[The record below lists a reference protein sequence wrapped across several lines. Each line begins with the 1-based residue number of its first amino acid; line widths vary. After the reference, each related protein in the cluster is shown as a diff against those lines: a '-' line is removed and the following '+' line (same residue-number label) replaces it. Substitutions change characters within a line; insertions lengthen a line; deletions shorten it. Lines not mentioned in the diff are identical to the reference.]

1 MREEILMKEGKSN
14 KARNKNISLY
24 VGAFNLIMLI
34 LFTMHFA
41 YNWNHYY
48 NAMLREQFHGK
59 GNTLMVFTMFLLVF
73 ISLKMWGGFKL
84 GYIKLVNLVL
94 SQFFALITIGIGEY
108 LIIALTSGSVQHLGK
123 IALYIALSL
132 LIDVVFCI
140 IYDLVGI
147 RIYLL
152 IFPPMKIL
160 QINGDYENHLRM
172 KISNRSDKYEICEE
186 ISIHEDMDLIRS
198 KIEEYGAVLLN
209 DIPNNERKEMLKFC
223 FEKDIPVY
231 YTPKIQDIM
240 VKGSDEINL
249 FDTPLFLSKNIGM
262 TTGQAFIK
270 RTIDIIGSTLGLII
284 LSPVFL
290 IVSILIKLEDGGKVF
305 FMQDRCTYGGK
316 VFRIHK
322 FRSMKEDAEKDGKP
336 HPATSDDDRI
346 TKVGKFIRA
355 TRIDELP
362 QLVDIWI
369 GNMSI
374 VGPRPERIEHVAK
387 YTDDLPEFAY
397 RLKVKGGLT
406 GYAQVYGRY
415 NTTSYDKLK
424 MDLIYVVNYS
434 LLLDFQIALETV
446 KIIFS
451 KESTEGFTE
460 ENSKIMNEYG
470 KAHNLAELESAASKE
485 EEK

>member
-1 MREEILMKEGKSN
+1 MKSN
-14 KARNKNISLY
+14 NRKRRNKSISLY
-24 VGAFNLIMLI
+24 VGLFNLILLI
-34 LFTMHFA
+34 VITGHFTYEWNIV
-41 YNWNHYY
+41 YNNI
-48 NAMLREQFHGK
+48 LKQPFLGK
-59 GNTLMVFTMFLLVF
+59 GNILMVFTIFLIIF
-73 ISLKMWGGFKL
+73 ISMKMWGGFKL
-84 GYIKLVNLVL
+84 GYSKLVNLVF
-94 SQFFALITIGIGEY
+94 SQFLALITIGLGEF
-108 LIIALTSGSVQHLGK
+108 LIIALTAGTINHMGK
-123 IALYIALSL
+123 LAGLIAVSAG
-132 LIDVVFCI
+132 IDFIFCV
-140 IYDLVGI
+140 IYDLIGI
-147 RIYLL
+147 RIYLM
-152 IFPPMKIL
+152 IFPPIRLL
-160 QINGDYENHLRM
+160 QVNGDYDNHLRT
-172 KISNRSDKYEICEE
+172 KISNRSDKYEVCEE
-186 ISIHEDMDLIRS
+186 ISIYEGVD
-198 KIEEYGAVLLN
+198 KIYTELEKYDAVLLN
-209 DIPNNERKEMLKFC
+209 DIPNKYRKLILKYC
-223 FEKDIPVY
+223 FENDIPVY

-240 VKGSDEINL
+240 VRGSDEINL
-249 FDTPLFLSKNIGM
+249 FDSPLFLAKNIGM
-262 TTGQAFIK
+262 TTVQAFVK
-270 RTIDIIGSTLGLII
+270 RAIDIIGSTLGLIV

-290 IVSILIKLEDGGKVF
+290 IVSILIKIEDGGKVF
-305 FMQDRCTYGGK
+305 FMQDRCTYDGK

-374 VGPRPERIEHVAK
+374 VGPRPERVEHVAK
-387 YTDDLPEFAY
+387 YTEDIPEFGY

-434 LLLDFQIALETV
+434 LLMDFQIVLETV

-460 ENSKIMNEYG
+460 ENSKKMNEYG
-470 KAHNLAELESAASKE
+470 KAHDLAELECAVTKE
-485 EEK
+485 DEDEK